1 MARKTQ
7 PDPEGPRLIG
17 YARVSTAEQSLDM
30 QIDALKQA
38 GVHPDNIHV
47 EHVSGV
53 AARRRKLELA
63 LKDCRRGDTFV
74 VWKLDR
80 LGRSALD
87 LHRKLRHFEEEGIQ
101 FRSLTDKIDTT
112 SAMGNFV
119 FAMLAAFA
127 QFERDL
133 IVERTR
139 AGIKAHIERGGKIGQ
154 PPKMTPEKIK
164 EAEKMIREGRRIE
177 DIARYLQVSTGTMY
191 NYFDGPTISALRGP
205 RPKNERKK

>member
-7 PDPEGPRLIG
+7 PPQEGPRLIG

-53 AARRRKLELA
+53 ATRRRKLELA
-63 LKDCRRGDTFV
+63 LKDCRPGDTFI

-87 LHRKLRHFEEEGIQ
+87 LHRKLKHFEEEGIQ

-112 SAMGNFV
+112 SAMGHFV

-139 AGIKAHIERGGKIGQ
+139 AGIKAHIARGGKIGQ
-154 PPKMTPEKIK
+154 PAKMTPERKK
-164 EAEKMIREGRRIE
+164 EVEKMLREGKRVDE
-177 DIARYLQVSTGTMY
+177 IASRFKVSPTTIY
-191 NYFDGPTISALRGP
+191 NHFPAPVIRVLRGT
-205 RPKNERKK
+205 KS